1 MSCCQIYH
9 IMKLVKDDKTTIDDR
24 RLNPVQL
31 ANFVAAVSKKDHL
44 VGLKNPPLIH
54 GASFGTI
61 QPPFIRIWAE
71 AGEGLDQPGDEFLD
85 LEEIWGNIQAVAC
98 GKGACQQEE
107 ADGPCL
113 L

>member
-1 MSCCQIYH
+1 
-9 IMKLVKDDKTTIDDR
+9 MKLVKDDKTTIDDR

-44 VGLKNPPLIH
+44 VSLKNPPLIH

-71 AGEGLDQPGDEFLD
+71 AGEGLDQPGVESLD
-85 LEEIWGNIQAVAC
+85 LGRDR
-98 GKGACQQEE
+98 G
-107 ADGPCL
+107 
-113 L
+113 